1 MKEKNVV
8 FISKETGTL
17 NKEKLAELFIKAMD
31 IESDVRVYVS
41 KPNYPVPELVIIP
54 RENIHF
60 KLEYY
65 NEVLDDTL
73 RFKADKEV
81 FILRAE
87 CRLSD
92 ARKYRLRAD
101 IPLLDSNTNVNAFN
115 MSTTKD
121 IRNWYIKKYANYLFV
136 IKDSKHNK
144 ILFKIYD
151 KKYYFYMF
159 NINKIWYVQ

>member
-1 MKEKNVV
+1 MKENNDV

-17 NKEKLAELFIKAMD
+17 NKEKLAELFHKA
-31 IESDVRVYVS
+31 IENENDVRVYIS
-41 KPNYPVPELVIIP
+41 HPRYPVPELVIIP

-65 NEVLDDTL
+65 NEILDDNL

-87 CRLSD
+87 YRLSD

-101 IPLLDSNTNVNAFN
+101 IPLLDSNTNEYKTVYVGKNLLDGTYD
-115 MSTTKD
+115 MTTKEGGMGINTDFTKEEILSIDKTGLILED
-121 IRNWYIKKYANYLFV
+121 IEE
-136 IKDSKHNK
+136 D
-144 ILFKIYD
+144 
-151 KKYYFYMF
+151 
-159 NINKIWYVQ
+159 

>member
-8 FISKETGTL
+8 FISKENGTL

-101 IPLLDSNTNVNAFN
+101 IPLLDSNTNEYKTVYVGKNLLDGTYDMTTKEGGMGINTAFN
-115 MSTTKD
+115 KEEILKIDKTGLILED
-121 IRNWYIKKYANYLFV
+121 IEEE
-136 IKDSKHNK
+136 
-144 ILFKIYD
+144 
-151 KKYYFYMF
+151 
-159 NINKIWYVQ
+159 